1 MNIKL
6 RHDYRGAETQVGF
19 GYRIENEVSGVAVVT
34 GEMTV
39 EYRSCAV
46 TASDADAVGQRGM
59 LVHPIVMNNARLEE
73 IDIGTRDC
81 IDFRVSRETIGD
93 FTTLLAC
100 GVDVPAIVAVRT
112 LPEVV
117 HLPNFL
123 AVLLFSTSVGVSLPG
138 ASATFLEFSAQTA
151 TDVVL
156 GRAYSLIG
164 EVVHRSSGTRIL
176 KKKLLVRNAE
186 RPDEIPISGKVAT
199 LVNKP
204 SRGMPSLEDL
214 RMSSIDWGLAGK
226 VVLITGASRGI
237 GETIAKLLALFGAR
251 VIVNYH
257 RGAADAGKEAVERET
272 KD

>member
-1 MNIKL
+1 
-6 RHDYRGAETQVGF
+6 
-19 GYRIENEVSGVAVVT
+19 
-34 GEMTV
+34 
-39 EYRSCAV
+39 
-46 TASDADAVGQRGM
+46 
-59 LVHPIVMNNARLEE
+59 
-73 IDIGTRDC
+73 DC

-257 RGAADAGKEAVERET
+257 RGAADAQRVVDEIEKGGGEAFAIGADVTRESDVEGLVQLGIQRFGAINILVNNAVRDYRPIPFGQLT
-272 KD
+272 WADVQRDIDVIAKGAF